1 MKRINYILILLSLVA
16 MVSCMDKYTEFYTA
30 NSPVYLSYDSLRS
43 AVKSVNPT
51 ELNNPGKIYFKD
63 NFLFVVEKLKG
74 IHVFDM
80 TVPSSPQNLK
90 FIPVPG
96 CVDIAIKNNILY
108 ADSYVDLVAVDI
120 SSINSV
126 KEVARVKDVFPY
138 TVPPTNNELRVEPVD
153 QTQGI
158 VTAWEVTR
166 QKKDINYQNV
176 PVYPVWSYYEKNY
189 AMYDAVGGFKNGA
202 ELSSSGTSAAS
213 YGKSGSMARFGLYDK
228 YLYSVDNN
236 QVYTF
241 NVQNPASP
249 VKLGMQYLGWN
260 IETMFLYDNHM
271 FLGTNSGMIIAS
283 LQNPLIPTQVGS
295 YAHITSCDPVIV
307 DDGYAYVTLRGG
319 QTCRNT
325 TVNRLDVLKL
335 AVDYKTVSPV
345 AFYNLTNPHG
355 LGIDGNT
362 LFVCDGSDGLKVYD
376 CTDKTTIDQHLIKA
390 FPAIQSYDVIPVNTS
405 KYLFMVGD
413 GGFYLYDYSNLNDIR
428 KIATIEVKEK
438 K

>member
-1 MKRINYILILLSLVA
+1 MKEVGR
-16 MVSCMDKYTEFYTA
+16 
-30 NSPVYLSYDSLRS
+30 
-43 AVKSVNPT
+43 
-51 ELNNPGKIYFKD
+51 
-63 NFLFVVEKLKG
+63 
-74 IHVFDM
+74 
-80 TVPSSPQNLK
+80 
-90 FIPVPG
+90 
-96 CVDIAIKNNILY
+96 
-108 ADSYVDLVAVDI
+108 
-120 SSINSV
+120 V
-126 KEVARVKDVFPY
+126 KEVFPY

-176 PVYPVWSYYEKNY
+176 PVYPVWRYYSSNY
-189 AMYDAVGGFKNGA
+189 AMYDAAGGFKNGA

-260 IETMFLYDNHM
+260 IETMFLYDDHM

-307 DDGYAYVTLRGG
+307 DDGYAYVTLRDG

>member
-1 MKRINYILILLSLVA
+1 MKRIKYILILLSLVA

-43 AVKSVNPT
+43 AVKPANPT

-120 SSINSV
+120 SSINAV
-126 KEVARVKDVFPY
+126 KEVGRVKEVFPY

-176 PVYPVWSYYEKNY
+176 PVYPVWRY
-189 AMYDAVGGFKNGA
+189 
-202 ELSSSGTSAAS
+202 
-213 YGKSGSMARFGLYDK
+213 
-228 YLYSVDNN
+228 
-236 QVYTF
+236 
-241 NVQNPASP
+241 
-249 VKLGMQYLGWN
+249 
-260 IETMFLYDNHM
+260 
-271 FLGTNSGMIIAS
+271 
-283 LQNPLIPTQVGS
+283 
-295 YAHITSCDPVIV
+295 
-307 DDGYAYVTLRGG
+307 
-319 QTCRNT
+319 
-325 TVNRLDVLKL
+325 
-335 AVDYKTVSPV
+335 
-345 AFYNLTNPHG
+345 
-355 LGIDGNT
+355 
-362 LFVCDGSDGLKVYD
+362 
-376 CTDKTTIDQHLIKA
+376 
-390 FPAIQSYDVIPVNTS
+390 
-405 KYLFMVGD
+405 
-413 GGFYLYDYSNLNDIR
+413 
-428 KIATIEVKEK
+428 
-438 K
+438 